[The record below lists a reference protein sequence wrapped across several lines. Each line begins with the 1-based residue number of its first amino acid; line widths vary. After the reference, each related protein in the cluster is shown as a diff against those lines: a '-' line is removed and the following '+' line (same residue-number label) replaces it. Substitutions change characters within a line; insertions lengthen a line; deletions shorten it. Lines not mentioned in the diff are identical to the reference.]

1 MELPSFGE
9 FRALLQE
16 DILFCDYL
24 NTFLNL
30 PVCDPHFQSGI
41 DVMPG
46 DSLFCCRCF
55 PRGFGTTERGGG
67 LK

>member
-1 MELPSFGE
+1 MELPSLGQ

-30 PVCDPHFQSGI
+30 PVCDPHFS
-41 DVMPG
+41 VSM
-46 DSLFCCRCF
+46 SCRVILYIPVGVF
-55 PRGFGTTERGGG
+55 QEVLVQQREEEV
-67 LK
+67 